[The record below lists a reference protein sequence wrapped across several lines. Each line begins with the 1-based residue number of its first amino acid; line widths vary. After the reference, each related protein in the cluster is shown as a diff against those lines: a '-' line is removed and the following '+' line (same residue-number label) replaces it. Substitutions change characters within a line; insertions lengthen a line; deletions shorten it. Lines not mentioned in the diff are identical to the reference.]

1 MWCDTNAGIKRT
13 ILRISQVERRRR
25 RKRREWIKEKVNV
38 DGLSAE
44 PHPERNAQ

>member
-13 ILRISQVERRRR
+13 ILRISQVMR

-38 DGLSAE
+38 DGLSAD
-44 PHPERNAQ
+44 PHPQRNAQ